1 MFNMENIFL
10 VLSLFIPRI
19 SLILFFLVH
28 SIPYNNVPLIGDMLL
43 TVFLP
48 RVLILIYIVENY
60 GTESPF
66 FWIHLG
72 VALFIYITTSN
83 KASKRKLKRR

>member
-1 MFNMENIFL
+1 MENIFL

-19 SLILFFLVH
+19 TLILFYLMH
-28 SIPYNNVPLIGDMLL
+28 SIPYNNLPLIGDILL

-60 GTESPF
+60 GTQSPW
-66 FWIHLG
+66 FWIHLV
-72 VALFIYITTSN
+72 VAVFIYITTSN